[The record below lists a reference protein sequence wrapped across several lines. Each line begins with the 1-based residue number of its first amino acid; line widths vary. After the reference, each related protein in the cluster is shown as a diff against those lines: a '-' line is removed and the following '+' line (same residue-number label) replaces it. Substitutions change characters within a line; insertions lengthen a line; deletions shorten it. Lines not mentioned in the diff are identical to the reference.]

1 MEYVARLS
9 WKRTTADFAYD
20 SYSRSH
26 LVTTGGGQALPMSA
40 AAEFKGDAARA
51 NPEELLVAALSS
63 CHMLSFLAIAAR
75 KRLVVDAYEDH
86 AVGVMAKNADG
97 RLSVTAVTLRPRVSF
112 AQPLPGDVLLQLHH
126 QAHAECFIAN
136 SVRTRVTVEG

>member
-1 MEYVARLS
+1 M
-9 WKRTTADFAYD
+9 TF
-20 SYSRSH
+20 
-26 LVTTGGGQALPMSA
+26 GGGEAIAASA
-40 AAEFKGDAARA
+40 APEFKGEAAAA

-86 AVGVMAKNADG
+86 ATGGMSKNAAG
-97 RLSVTAVTLRPRVSF
+97 KLFVSQVTLRPRVRF
-112 AQPLPGDVLLQLHH
+112 ASPLAAETLQQLHH

-136 SVRTRVTVEG
+136 SVITQVTVDGGKERD